1 MLLFRYNDLKGFR
14 MRITLDEDVAF
25 EIYKSLDCDWD
36 IIEHRMK
43 KEKDK
48 YEKNFEYLCKAIE
61 KELFKPVKTTK
72 RNATKNATRAKIENS
87 KKEIENTVNLM
98 RLQGKKI
105 TVNSVANNSIVSYN
119 TVKKYK
125 YLLGDID

>member
-1 MLLFRYNDLKGFR
+1 
-14 MRITLDEDVAF
+14 MRITLDEDIAF
-25 EIYKSLDCDWD
+25 EIYKSLKYTWD
-36 IIEHRMK
+36 TEEF
-43 KEKDK
+43 KEAFRWRKDK
-48 YEKNFEYLCKAIE
+48 DEFVKNFEYLCNAIKKEIE
-61 KELFKPVKTTK
+61 KPIKTTK
-72 RNATKNATRAKIENS
+72 RNATKNATRTKIENS
-87 KKEIENTVNLM
+87 KKEIKNTVNLM